1 MVPQVPWEVPGD
13 GSKRSGRTP
22 GGGTLRGTL
31 FLIQRDVRGE
41 GIRADGPLAL
51 RLPAAGTGETHP
63 GKERAQLCVRRE
75 VLLRHS
81 LTQLRS
87 NSEAEL

>member
-41 GIRADGPLAL
+41 GVRADPWLCGCPPLAL
-51 RLPAAGTGETHP
+51 ARPALGRNALSCVS
-63 GKERAQLCVRRE
+63 AQLCVRRE

-81 LTQLRS
+81 LTHSAAQ
-87 NSEAEL
+87 